1 MSYELVH
8 LSDNTCLMLLHFAAY
23 IDDPREFIDS
33 IRALEP
39 RVTIQVLNSDNIL
52 REQVIEVV
60 KQSIEASKRSI
71 LLADRIEIDM
81 MMRLA
86 CTEQISKAIEFIG
99 LRRGVNNTLVIALGE
114 YDMVA
119 RLGKRLSSTLHT
131 TAFKDISYKNL
142 QLLYGI
148 DEGEV
153 SSVIA
158 ESTLEALIGIL
169 AERANL
175 LYR

>member
-1 MSYELVH
+1 LSYELVH
-8 LSDNTCLMLLHFAAY
+8 LSDNTCIMLLHFTAY

-39 RVTIQVLNSDNIL
+39 RVTIQVLNTDNIL

-60 KQSIEASKRSI
+60 KQSIEARKRSI
-71 LLADRIEIDM
+71 LLADRIEIDIM
-81 MMRLA
+81 LRLA
-86 CTEQISKAIEFIG
+86 CTEQISKAIELIG
-99 LRRGVNNTLVIALGE
+99 LRRGVNNALVVALGE
-114 YDMVA
+114 DDVVS
-119 RLGKRLSSTLHT
+119 RLGERLSSMLHT
-131 TAFKDISYKNL
+131 TEFKEISYNDL
-142 QLLYGI
+142 QLLHGI

-158 ESTLEALIGIL
+158 ESDLEALIGIL

>member
-1 MSYELVH
+1 LIYELVR
-8 LSDNTCLMLLHFAAY
+8 LSDDMCIMLLHFTTY

-39 RVTIQVLNSDNIL
+39 RVTIQIFNADNIL

-81 MMRLA
+81 MLRSA

-99 LRRGVNNTLVIALGE
+99 LRRGMNNALVVALGK
-114 YDMVA
+114 YDMIT
-119 RLGKRLSSTLHT
+119 RLGERLSGMLHT
-131 TAFKDISYKNL
+131 TESKEISYKNL